1 MKAGRLVIFH
11 LASAFIRSA
20 RIIAA
25 VPVET
30 SVLGKDTEVTA
41 DHTNFLI

>member
-11 LASAFIRSA
+11 LAGDFIHSAC
-20 RIIAA
+20 IIAA

-30 SVLGKDTEVTA
+30 SVLRKDTEVTA
-41 DHTNFLI
+41 DHTHFVI